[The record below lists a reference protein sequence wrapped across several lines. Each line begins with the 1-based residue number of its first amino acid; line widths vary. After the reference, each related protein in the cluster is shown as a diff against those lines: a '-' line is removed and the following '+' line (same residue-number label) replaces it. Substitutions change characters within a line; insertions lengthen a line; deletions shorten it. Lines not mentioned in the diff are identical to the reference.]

1 MNVRIGTALLAVA
14 TAAAS
19 LPVASNAAS
28 DNVAL
33 EQCVQTFVKEVVPP
47 QHAVEVKRDHIEASV
62 KNVSFNRKKVEL
74 TARGAKYGKLFG
86 RATCV
91 MTREGSLVA
100 MYVRDGAVR
109 IAGTTSRPKVIR
121 PS

>member
-1 MNVRIGTALLAVA
+1 MNVRIRTVLLALA
-14 TAAAS
+14 AAAS

-28 DNVAL
+28 DNIAL
-33 EQCVQTFVKEVVPP
+33 EECIQAFVKEAVPP
-47 QHAVEVKRDHIEASV
+47 QHAVEIRRDHIEASV
-62 KNVSFNRKKVEL
+62 KNIGFNRKKVEL
-74 TARGAKYGKLFG
+74 LARGAKYGKLFG
-86 RATCV
+86 QATCV
-91 MTREGSLVA
+91 MTREGALVA